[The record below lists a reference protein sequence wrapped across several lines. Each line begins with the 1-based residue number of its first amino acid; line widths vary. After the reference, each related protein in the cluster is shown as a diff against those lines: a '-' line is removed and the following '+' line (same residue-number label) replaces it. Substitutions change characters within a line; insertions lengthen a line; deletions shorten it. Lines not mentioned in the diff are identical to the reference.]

1 MCSDEAGI
9 KKYAQKMNSGEF
21 FALLGAILTM
31 KPWDEIV
38 GKDINRL
45 QAKSTK
51 GDAVMMS
58 IYAEKYFKQIN
69 LVLGKV
75 PSDMLLLLKTND
87 CLRHLDR
94 LLKNP
99 INTAAG
105 IIICFF
111 IYFFQLVHEWY
122 SD

>member
-1 MCSDEAGI
+1 
-9 KKYAQKMNSGEF
+9 MNSGEF

-69 LVLGKV
+69 VVLGQV

-105 IIICFF
+105 NSSYSIFKIIYLRLECVIFDDLFLLF
-111 IYFFQLVHEWY
+111 I
-122 SD
+122 